1 MVTVVFDSGL
11 VSILSCDC
19 ADHGYRYKIGA
30 CGLRFLL
37 RSIAT
42 CRLTLISAN
51 NSLATISMGT
61 SKMLEPARWLMY
73 AAVYLA
79 TPAYAFP
86 ALMVVFKENKIVS
99 VNRARNYGG
108 VSRLLE
114 GCHAMNKAR
123 GKI

>member
-1 MVTVVFDSGL
+1 
-11 VSILSCDC
+11 
-19 ADHGYRYKIGA
+19 
-30 CGLRFLL
+30 
-37 RSIAT
+37 
-42 CRLTLISAN
+42 
-51 NSLATISMGT
+51 MGT

-79 TPAYAFP
+79 TPAYAFVGFRRNTTPRCLMSKSRVLSDAFSLQP

>member
-1 MVTVVFDSGL
+1 
-11 VSILSCDC
+11 
-19 ADHGYRYKIGA
+19 
-30 CGLRFLL
+30 
-37 RSIAT
+37 
-42 CRLTLISAN
+42 
-51 NSLATISMGT
+51 MGT

-108 VSRLLE
+108 VLRLLE
-114 GCHAMNKAR
+114 GCHAMNTAR